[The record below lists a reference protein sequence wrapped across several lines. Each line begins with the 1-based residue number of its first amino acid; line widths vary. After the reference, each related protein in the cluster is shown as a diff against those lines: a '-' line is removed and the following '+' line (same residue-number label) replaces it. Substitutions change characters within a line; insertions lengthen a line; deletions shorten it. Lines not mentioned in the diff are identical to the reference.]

1 MSFDDYK
8 MDAPELDNDAPTDN
22 MCPICGAGEDDADV
36 CGPECEHI
44 LDIARAGRTVARL
57 YAACRRAMRLAR
69 EYREEERWRGR
80 KSRRLEAVMQ
90 QVALWRADVRF
101 IRMAMTQKEAA

>member
-1 MSFDDYK
+1 MSYDSWK
-8 MDAPELDNDAPTDN
+8 ETAPEQDAERIV
-22 MCPICGAGEDDADV
+22 CCVCGPDHDAEP

-80 KSRRLEAVMQ
+80 KSRRLAMVID
-90 QVALWRADVRF
+90 QVNVWRQDIRYVRLAL
-101 IRMAMTQKEAA
+101 TQREAA

>member
-8 MDAPELDNDAPTDN
+8 MDAPELDNDAPTD
-22 MCPICGAGEDDADV
+22 CPVCTGNDDAEP

-80 KSRRLEAVMQ
+80 KSRRLAMVLD
-90 QVALWRADVRF
+90 QVNVWRQDIRYVRLAL
-101 IRMAMTQKEAA
+101 TQKEAA

>member
-1 MSFDDYK
+1 MSYDSWK
-8 MDAPELDNDAPTDN
+8 QDAPEADDRAPN
-22 MCPICGAGEDDADV
+22 MCPVCGAGEDDADV

-80 KSRRLEAVMQ
+80 KSRRLAMVIG
-90 QVALWRADVRF
+90 QVNVWRQDIRYVRLALA
-101 IRMAMTQKEAA
+101 QKEAA